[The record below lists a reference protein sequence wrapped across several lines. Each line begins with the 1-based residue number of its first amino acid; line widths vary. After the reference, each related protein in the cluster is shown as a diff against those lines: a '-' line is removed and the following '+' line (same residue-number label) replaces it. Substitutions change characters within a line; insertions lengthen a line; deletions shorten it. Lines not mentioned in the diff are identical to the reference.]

1 VPLSEAKDLEEKP
14 LTNEV
19 LHSTP
24 NKIRI
29 GGGGGYAY
37 AIFEILFVVITIIL
51 VLVAIGFMGGVE
63 LWFEI

>member
-1 VPLSEAKDLEEKP
+1 MPLSEAKDLEEKP

-29 GGGGGYAY
+29 GGGYAY